1 MVVSLVHALQG
12 EGQSETVAVPFV
24 RYRFRFCV
32 MTPLMLPD
40 YAGSMIRGAFGRALR
55 KTVCMTHQKDC
66 KHCPLYRSCPYTR
79 LFETPPPATHELQSF
94 SQIPNAYVI
103 EPPKWGRH
111 FYEQGDSLEFSV
123 VLFGQSVND
132 LPLVIYSLQRAFAHD
147 VGHGTAEL
155 ISVDALYGGDECL
168 VYDLNRQNVEKHEK
182 VTRVDV
188 PQSDS
193 VVIEIETPMRLQH
206 EGRPLGPDGIT
217 SRNFMA
223 TLLRR
228 LSLLLEFHASERL
241 RFDYSIFVQE
251 AERFSLEKE
260 LIWRDW
266 TRYSSRQNQ
275 KMSLGGVVGKL
286 HFSSLPYVA
295 RVLLAAGTFT
305 HIGKNASFGLG
316 KYSLQ
321 EGDGL

>member
-1 MVVSLVHALQG
+1 M
-12 EGQSETVAVPFV
+12 
-24 RYRFRFCV
+24 
-32 MTPLMLPD
+32 
-40 YAGSMIRGAFGRALR
+40 
-55 KTVCMTHQKDC
+55 
-66 KHCPLYRSCPYTR
+66 
-79 LFETPPPATHELQSF
+79 
-94 SQIPNAYVI
+94 
-103 EPPKWGRH
+103 
-111 FYEQGDSLEFSV
+111 
-123 VLFGQSVND
+123 FGQSVND

>member
-66 KHCPLYRSCPYTR
+66 KPCPLYRSCPYTR

-111 FYEQGDSLEFSV
+111 FYERGDSLEFSV

-228 LSLLLEFHASERL
+228 
-241 RFDYSIFVQE
+241 
-251 AERFSLEKE
+251 FSLEKE